1 MSPSSSSAS
10 DLPPV
15 DFQIVSA
22 VLDLHDYCPQCGGEG
37 TSRWVDLLP
46 HPPHRN
52 MDDFR
57 NFTLVELLNENFVQY
72 NKGIRIGKRDRTR
85 ENIIVFQKGFL

>member
-37 TSRWVDLLP
+37 TSRWVDFCPTPRIETWTILGTLL
-46 HPPHRN
+46 
-52 MDDFR
+52 
-57 NFTLVELLNENFVQY
+57 
-72 NKGIRIGKRDRTR
+72 
-85 ENIIVFQKGFL
+85 